1 MGSLALEKQPPTSCP
16 RGRGWGEDL
25 ALAVGQVMAPS
36 CPWALAER
44 RSDTRTSPCL
54 GSSSEG
60 DWDSQW
66 SGHWLVGFARNS
78 WQGQGGRPSLTTERP
93 QVAITLRSC
102 TGAGV

>member
-1 MGSLALEKQPPTSCP
+1 M
-16 RGRGWGEDL
+16 

-66 SGHWLVGFARNS
+66 SGHWLAGFARNS
-78 WQGQGGRPSLTTERP
+78 WQGQGGRPSLTAERP
-93 QVAITLRSC
+93 QVAITLKSC
-102 TGAGV
+102 TAAGV